1 MDIKKNSLSLSP
13 LKPKVEYGDLFICD
27 LVDAPLK
34 DDMAS
39 MEHPI
44 FTLSKKPDIKERVYR
59 HNGISLTVTPS
70 IKGLATIYDKD
81 ILIYATSKLMAAKN
95 RGEPISKSL
104 VFEAKECLQFIG
116 RTNKNG
122 NPGGEN
128 YRRLETALARLQGTI
143 LRTDIKTG
151 NVVQTELFGLIDK
164 AKIHRETF
172 DGRVLEWGITLSDWL
187 YNGILGD
194 EVLTLHKDYFRLR
207 TPTEKRIY
215 ELARR
220 HCGKQPKWS
229 ISLALL
235 LKKTGSEMVLRNFRG
250 VIKKLEK
257 SNHLPDYNIQID
269 NNGVVTFLQK
279 PHSKV
284 GELSTS
290 KNTSS
295 HTIYTVD
302 NLDQYLDIKAQEKG
316 RKLAREKG
324 IDYYFLKNEFCN
336 FLNNKGAPDN
346 ISASF
351 LGFIKQKKII

>member
-1 MDIKKNSLSLSP
+1 MDIKKNALSP
-13 LKPKVEYGDLFICD
+13 LKPKIDYGDLFICD

-39 MEHPI
+39 MEHPV
-44 FTLSKKPDIKERVYR
+44 FTLSKKPDIKERVYK

-95 RGEPISKSL
+95 RGEPISKSI

-128 YRRLETALARLQGTI
+128 YRRLESALTRLQGTM

-151 NVVQTELFGLIDK
+151 NTIQTELFGLIDK
-164 AKIHRETF
+164 AKIHRGTF

-220 HCGKQPKWS
+220 HCGKQSKWS
-229 ISLALL
+229 ISLNLL
-235 LKKTGSEMVLRNFRG
+235 LKKTGSDMVLRNFRG

-257 SNHLPDYNIQID
+257 SNHLPDYDISINENDVI
-269 NNGVVTFLQK
+269 TFLQK
-279 PHSKV
+279 NNSKV
-284 GELSTS
+284 GDLFSYQ
-290 KNTSS
+290 NRSS
-295 HTIYTVD
+295 DTISYTVD
-302 NLDQYLDIKAQEKG
+302 TLDRFLDTKAQEKCP
-316 RKLAREKG
+316 KLAREKG
-324 IDYYFLKNEFCN
+324 IDYYYIKNEFCN
-336 FLNNKGAPDN
+336 FLNSKGAPDN

-351 LGFIKQKKII
+351 IGFIKQKKIY